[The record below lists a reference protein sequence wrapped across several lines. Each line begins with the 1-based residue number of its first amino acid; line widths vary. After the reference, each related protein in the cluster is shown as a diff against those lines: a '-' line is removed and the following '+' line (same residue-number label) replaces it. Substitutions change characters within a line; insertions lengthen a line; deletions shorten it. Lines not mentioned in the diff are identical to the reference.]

1 MRRFF
6 LPILF
11 GGMAILMLLTG
22 CNSSSEKEQVD
33 HTLEKV
39 KVVYYADF
47 DEYSKTTTSTV
58 TIDDAEVLQ
67 DLFDLIVSCRDNAK
81 STTKPTGFPRYCITF
96 VECEEEHFFTI
107 DFDSV
112 YATDYLS
119 NGNYIAS
126 ENSSL
131 FSSFSD
137 LFLSCD

>member
-6 LPILF
+6 LPILI

-22 CNSSSEKEQVD
+22 CNSFSEKEQVD

-81 STTKPTGFPRYCITF
+81 STTKHIGFPRYYITF
-96 VECEEEHFFTI
+96 EECGEEHSFTI
-107 DFDSV
+107 DVESV
-112 YATDYLS
+112 
-119 NGNYIAS
+119 
-126 ENSSL
+126 
-131 FSSFSD
+131 
-137 LFLSCD
+137 

>member
-6 LPILF
+6 LPILI

-33 HTLEKV
+33 HTLENV

-47 DEYSKTTTSTV
+47 DEYSKATTSTV

-81 STTKPTGFPRYCITF
+81 STTKPIGFPRYYITF
-96 VECEEEHFFTI
+96 VECEEEHSFTI
-107 DFDSV
+107 DVDSV

-119 NGNYIAS
+119 NGNYITS